1 MGTLTATSFAL
12 VAAPNK
18 PVIVFGFGLL
28 GMIVAVT
35 GAIALI
41 SSFLPKE
48 E

>member
-12 VAAPNK
+12 VATPNR
-18 PVIVFGFGLL
+18 PVIIFGFGLM
-28 GMIVAVT
+28 GMMLAVT

-41 SSFLPKE
+41 SSFLPRE